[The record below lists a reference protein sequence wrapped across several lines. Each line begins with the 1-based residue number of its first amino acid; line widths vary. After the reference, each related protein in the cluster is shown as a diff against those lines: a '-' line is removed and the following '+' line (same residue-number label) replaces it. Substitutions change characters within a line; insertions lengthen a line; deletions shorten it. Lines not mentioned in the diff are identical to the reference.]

1 MAENNKGEY
10 VVRNG
15 KLVLK
20 DPEKEKEYFKHG
32 KSSNI
37 RLNSLEED
45 SQAQLNENNK
55 KNISE
60 MDDNSAIKLVDS
72 VLNGNKNHK
81 GQKKKHETEN
91 NGSTSAE
98 RREERIERLEKIQE
112 QQNIKRD
119 VLEDKW
125 EQNELNGISDKETWN
140 KIQKLN
146 RQSRTTSARIADE
159 HRKQTGT
166 IQNIKDKRDSLT
178 LNPSTKEKIYKR
190 RAQSSAE
197 LENYYR
203 SKAKESPKTA
213 KSYNNLANK
222 HARKSQKAQ
231 RRANKYARQAE
242 DLNDFIN
249 DTPFKYGKAVKNA
262 GKAVRQGTQ
271 KAVRSAGKAI
281 GSATK
286 GMFKALGAGLKA
298 ILQFLFTTP
307 IGWIILIA
315 LLIFVII
322 VVVVYCSP
330 EPPLNDLSADY
341 TSEYIVEE
349 DIEYMAWLNKFDE
362 DYAEFYDDYH
372 TNVTAN
378 KIVPIIYT
386 FIDDVDWNNKRD
398 EAYANF
404 DINDYDTVAEYEQE
418 VFKYAIDNYIGEFDP
433 YSLREMY
440 LDRVEFTHMFLDRSW
455 SSWTVANGG
464 MSEPIHRDDVGT
476 YEENFRSDAMG
487 HDEWLDYQENI
498 EVYWYEEV
506 DDYGYVEV
514 ENIDPKTGKK
524 YYTEEWQKTGSHQER
539 RSSIETITKYK
550 YRDITEQKWVKS
562 SASLDADD
570 IYTSERLGRLADN
583 AKIPQDYKQEDDPIV
598 GTPWIVREYDS
609 NGYIYEETHRWILRD
624 FDAVVEDIVNVY
636 NPVSEEYPK
645 GDKITVKKTTN
656 KSYQLGKEITIE
668 FEIDRKLLYKQ
679 YYTESPNYYQENM
692 FTEEYCE
699 RALTKIKAIKE
710 LFDNLYTSIDL
721 NVLLVNYGE
730 GGILPLSESR
740 ELWQKIIAMADQY
753 GIYGADYNCTQ
764 FVSFLLYQEYG
775 ITHIAGDGKTKVS
788 ELINSGNG
796 FTYSTEPAPGS
807 VFSVDYGDIFGHTG
821 WVDDVYYDEELGMDM
836 IVISEG
842 NANASGDINSAIRMK
857 ATYSLNDW
865 KKRYGSSI
873 SYAVKA

>member
-1 MAENNKGEY
+1 MTEKNNGEY

-20 DPEKEKEYFKHG
+20 DPEKEKEYFRHG
-32 KSSNI
+32 KTSNT

-45 SQAQLNENNK
+45 SQAQLNEDKK
-55 KNISE
+55 KNLSE
-60 MDDNSAIKLVDS
+60 LDDNSSIKLVDS
-72 VLNGNKNHK
+72 FLNQRGTSAN
-81 GQKKKHETEN
+81 KKKKEED
-91 NGSTSAE
+91 SPSSSE
-98 RREERIERLEKIQE
+98 RMEERIREIKRLQSKQQKDQNKLEALEKDNFDGSLDSKIDKLE
-112 QQNIKRD
+112 KR
-119 VLEDKW
+119 
-125 EQNELNGISDKETWN
+125 I
-140 KIQKLN
+140 
-146 RQSRTTSARIADE
+146 
-159 HRKQTGT
+159 
-166 IQNIKDKRDSLT
+166 DKRDNKITKKYEQQSGAIQDIRNRRSSLT
-178 LNPSTKEKIYKR
+178 FNPNTKASTYKETQKASSELEKR
-190 RAQSSAE
+190 YRAKAQSDPKKASEYTRKADK
-197 LENYYR
+197 YA
-203 SKAKESPKTA
+203 SKA
-213 KSYNNLANK
+213 
-222 HARKSQKAQ
+222 QKAG
-231 RRANKYARQAE
+231 AKVDKYTKQAE
-242 DLNDFIN
+242 RLNNFVDK
-249 DTPFKYGKAVKNA
+249 TPLKYGKAVKNA
-262 GKAVRQGTQ
+262 GTAVRQGAK
-271 KAVRSAGKAI
+271 KAVHSAGQAV
-281 GSATK
+281 SEVSK
-286 GMFKALGAGLKA
+286 GMLKALGTGLKA
-298 ILQFLFTTP
+298 VLQFLFTTP
-307 IGWIILIA
+307 IGWLILIVLIILI
-315 LLIFVII
+315 II
-322 VVVVYCSP
+322 AISVFATP
-330 EPPLNDLSADY
+330 EPPLNNLSADY
-341 TSEYIVEE
+341 VSEYIVEQ

-440 LDRVEFTHMFLDRSW
+440 LDRVEFSHMFLDRSW

-464 MSEPIHRDDVGT
+464 MSEPIHRDNVDT

-487 HDEWLDYQENI
+487 HDEWFDYQENI

-514 ENIDPKTGKK
+514 ENIDPKTGEK
-524 YYTEEWQKTGSHQER
+524 YYTEEWRKTGSHQER
-539 RSSIETITKYK
+539 RTSTETITKYK
-550 YRDITEQKWVKS
+550 YRDITDQKWVTGT
-562 SASLDADD
+562 ASLDADD
-570 IYTSERLGRLADN
+570 VYTSERLERLADN
-583 AKIPQDYKQEDDPIV
+583 AKIPQDFKQEDDPIV

-636 NPVSEEYPK
+636 NPVSEEYPE

-679 YYTESPNYYQENM
+679 YYTESPDYYQENM

-699 RALTKIKAIKE
+699 RALAKIKAIKE

-730 GGILPLSESR
+730 GGILPLAESR
-740 ELWQKIIAMADQY
+740 ELWQKIIAMADEY

-764 FVSFLLYQEYG
+764 FVSFLLYEEYG

-807 VFSVDYGDIFGHTG
+807 VFSVDYGDLFGHTG

-873 SYAVKA
+873 SYAIKA

>member
-1 MAENNKGEY
+1 MAEKNNGEY

-20 DPEKEKEYFKHG
+20 DPEKEKEYFRHG
-32 KSSNI
+32 KTSNT

-45 SQAQLNENNK
+45 SQAQLNEDKK
-55 KNISE
+55 KNLSE
-60 MDDNSAIKLVDS
+60 LDDNSSIKLVDS
-72 VLNGNKNHK
+72 FLNQK
-81 GQKKKHETEN
+81 GSSTNKKKKEEDGLSSSERTEKRIREIKKLQSEQQRDQN
-91 NGSTSAE
+91 KIDALKKENFDGSLDSK
-98 RREERIERLEKIQE
+98 INKLEK
-112 QQNIKRD
+112 
-119 VLEDKW
+119 
-125 EQNELNGISDKETWN
+125 
-140 KIQKLN
+140 KI
-146 RQSRTTSARIADE
+146 
-159 HRKQTGT
+159 
-166 IQNIKDKRDSLT
+166 DKRDNKITKKYEQQSGVVQDIRNRRNSLT
-178 LNPSTKEKIYKR
+178 FNPNTKASTYKETQKASSELEKR
-190 RAQSSAE
+190 YRAKAQSDPKNASA
-197 LENYYR
+197 YTRKADKYA
-203 SKAKESPKTA
+203 SKA
-213 KSYNNLANK
+213 
-222 HARKSQKAQ
+222 QKAG
-231 RRANKYARQAE
+231 AKVNKYTKQAE
-242 DLNDFIN
+242 SLNNFVN
-249 DTPFKYGKAVKNA
+249 KTPLKYGKAIKNA
-262 GKAVRQGTQ
+262 GTAVRQGAR
-271 KAVRSAGKAI
+271 KAVHSAGQAVS
-281 GSATK
+281 GVSK
-286 GMFKALGAGLKA
+286 GMLKALGTGLKA
-298 ILQFLFTTP
+298 VLQFLFTTP
-307 IGWIILIA
+307 IGWLILIA
-315 LLIFVII
+315 LIILIII
-322 VVVVYCSP
+322 AISVFATP
-330 EPPLNDLSADY
+330 EPPLNNLSADY
-341 TSEYIVEE
+341 VSEYIVEQ

-404 DINDYDTVAEYEQE
+404 DINDYDTVAEYEHE

-464 MSEPIHRDDVGT
+464 MSEPIHRDSVGT
-476 YEENFRSDAMG
+476 YEENFRSDAMN
-487 HDEWLDYQENI
+487 HDEWLDYQEDI

-570 IYTSERLGRLADN
+570 IYTSERLQRLADN

-679 YYTESPNYYQENM
+679 YYTESPDYYQENM

-699 RALTKIKAIKE
+699 KALTKIKAIKE

-730 GGILPLSESR
+730 GGILPLAESR

-796 FTYSTEPAPGS
+796 FEYSTEPAPGS
-807 VFSVDYGDIFGHTG
+807 VFSVDYGDIYGHTG

-842 NANASGDINSAIRMK
+842 NANASGDINSAIRIK